1 MRMMER
7 NKSKFFY
14 ALYKEKVP
22 KTDEYGNVT
31 GEYEIIRDNP
41 VEFSAN
47 ISAAKG
53 ETSTRQ
59 FGESESYDKVIV
71 MGTDAPPIDEYTVL
85 WVDKTPQVDETGA
98 LVTNDDGERKVD
110 DEEADAEKHSD
121 AQRHERLSAEIAVH
135 AVFDVAGDF
144 QHRRFV
150 FLRNQAAHAVHEAVV
165 IEQDEDE
172 V

>member
-1 MRMMER
+1 MRTMER

-14 ALYKEKVP
+14 ALYKEKVA

-85 WVDKTPQVDETGA
+85 WVDTVPTVDKDGVLATNEEGELLTPHDYIVKKVA
-98 LVTNDDGERKVD
+98 KSLNSVSIAISKVTVSG
-110 DEEADAEKHSD
+110 
-121 AQRHERLSAEIAVH
+121 
-135 AVFDVAGDF
+135 
-144 QHRRFV
+144 
-150 FLRNQAAHAVHEAVV
+150 
-165 IEQDEDE
+165 
-172 V
+172 

>member
-1 MRMMER
+1 MRMMVR
-7 NKSKFFY
+7 NKSKFYY

-59 FGESESYDKVIV
+59 FGESEIHAFF
-71 MGTDAPPIDEYTVL
+71 G
-85 WVDKTPQVDETGA
+85 
-98 LVTNDDGERKVD
+98 
-110 DEEADAEKHSD
+110 
-121 AQRHERLSAEIAVH
+121 LS
-135 AVFDVAGDF
+135 
-144 QHRRFV
+144 
-150 FLRNQAAHAVHEAVV
+150 
-165 IEQDEDE
+165 
-172 V
+172 